1 MDFHHNNDED
11 HVQTKTEKSENKIGV
26 KHEDTFVFPL
36 FTGAN
41 FNDMKNIFDDRGE
54 NRNQKNSILKASR
67 DEKGVT
73 EYFILPQNQTR
84 FAQTLLWSSYMN
96 RQPR

>member
-1 MDFHHNNDED
+1 MDFHHDNDED

-54 NRNQKNSILKASR
+54 NRHQKNSILEASGDKKEVSLHFR
-67 DEKGVT
+67 IT
-73 EYFILPQNQTR
+73 
-84 FAQTLLWSSYMN
+84 
-96 RQPR
+96 